1 VHRSFL
7 SHEGRNGRRGAGC
20 PLSTDAGGAC
30 DIAVASR
37 ALAQALPIR
46 QWSLKQPGYS
56 TDHNVGMQGVDYTAI
71 NQWLGTV
78 WDHAGT
84 DLLLSAGAPPLAR
97 LDGALRS
104 LDGEKPLS
112 ADDTERI
119 ILSMFDQDH
128 RRALHDH
135 RQIDFSF
142 EWEGMARIRANAF
155 YQRDTLAIALRLI
168 PHVIPTFEALGL
180 PPVVDSI
187 VDLPQ
192 GLVLVTGPTGS
203 GKSTTLAAM
212 IDAINQR
219 RALHILT
226 IEEPLEY
233 VHEHKN
239 SAVNQ
244 REVGTDCESFE
255 AALRAALR
263 EDPDVI
269 LLGEMRDLESI
280 QTALSL
286 AETGHLVLTTLHTND
301 AAMTIDRI
309 VDVFPATRQDQIRVQ
324 LAGAISAVISQRLL
338 LRVGGGRVAAFE
350 VLMATHAVRNLI
362 RDGKSPQLRNVIAT
376 GSEFGMQTLEQSL
389 SDLVAQGIVDHDE
402 ALRVSVHPKEVRP
415 A

>member
-1 VHRSFL
+1 ML
-7 SHEGRNGRRGAGC
+7 
-20 PLSTDAGGAC
+20 
-30 DIAVASR
+30 
-37 ALAQALPIR
+37 
-46 QWSLKQPGYS
+46 
-56 TDHNVGMQGVDYTAI
+56 GVDYSAI
-71 NQWLGTV
+71 DPWLDVV
-78 WDHAGT
+78 WDNAGT
-84 DLLLSAGAPPLAR
+84 DLLLTAGAPPLAR
-97 LDGALRS
+97 LDGHLEPLER
-104 LDGEKPLS
+104 EKALS

-119 ILSMFDQDH
+119 IFSMLDRDHQDE
-128 RRALHDH
+128 LVLH

-142 EWEGMARIRANAF
+142 EWEGNARIRANAF

-168 PHVIPTFEALGL
+168 PHVIPTFEDLGL
-180 PPVVDSI
+180 PSIVDAI

-212 IDAINQR
+212 IDAINR
-219 RALHILT
+219 RRFLHILT

-286 AETGHLVLTTLHTND
+286 AETGHLVFTTLHTND
-301 AAMTIDRI
+301 AAMTVDRI
-309 VDVFPATRQDQIRVQ
+309 VDVFPSYRQDQIRVQ
-324 LAGAISAVISQRLL
+324 LAGALSAVISQRLIP
-338 LRVGGGRVAAFE
+338 RVGGGRVAAFE
-350 VLMATHAVRNLI
+350 VLMATHAVRNLV
-362 RDGKSPQLRNVIAT
+362 RDGKSAQLRNVIVT
-376 GSEFGMQTLEQSL
+376 GSEFGMQTLETGL
-389 SDLVAQGIVDHDE
+389 SDLVAQKIVAYDE
-402 ALRVSVHPKEVRP
+402 ACRVSVHPNEVKP
-415 A
+415 G